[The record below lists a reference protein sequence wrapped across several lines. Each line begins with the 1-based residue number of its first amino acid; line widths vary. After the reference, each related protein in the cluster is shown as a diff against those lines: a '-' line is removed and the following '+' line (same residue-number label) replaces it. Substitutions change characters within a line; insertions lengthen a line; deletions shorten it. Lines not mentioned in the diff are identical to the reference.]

1 MSDHVS
7 WSLEVAVKPGQLD
20 ELKAVL
26 AEMIESTQAEP
37 GALIYEW
44 SIGGDGSTAQAYER
58 YADSAAVLAHLTT
71 FGEKFAGRLLG
82 AVDVTRFV
90 VYGTP
95 NDEAR
100 AAMSGF
106 GPSYMTP
113 LGGFAR

>member
-7 WSLEVAVKPGQLD
+7 WSLVVAVKPGQLD

-26 AEMIESTQAEP
+26 AEMIESTQAES

-44 SIGGDGSTAQAYER
+44 SISEDGSTAHAYER
-58 YADSAAVLAHLTT
+58 YADSAAVMAHLAT
-71 FGEKFAGRLLG
+71 FGEKFAQRLLG

-90 VYGTP
+90 VYGAP
-95 NDEAR
+95 DDEAR
-100 AAMSGF
+100 DAMSGL
-106 GPSYMTP
+106 GPAYMTP